1 MSGKPRPVRLNLP
14 LLVPPSLVRKALT
27 AFSWYEG
34 RAKMLEK
41 PPEEREAAVSGAM
54 PTVAPTEVTKGQ
66 VEGKVGDKSPAS
78 GRLIARNAA
87 ITRRKENR
95 STAGAKLHVSVAEV
109 ARIIMGKYNSKEII
123 GGVRVDDS
131 VPIRVAI
138 HNAIRTGQNRDSTT
152 IQRDSAESWPDC
164 ESPPEA
170 IQESHAIHSRFG
182 SERPEST

>member
-1 MSGKPRPVRLNLP
+1 MRTYRIEYTHQESGMHITTSHRLAASTV
-14 LLVPPSLVRKALT
+14 LLVL
-27 AFSWYEG
+27 
-34 RAKMLEK
+34 M
-41 PPEEREAAVSGAM
+41 
-54 PTVAPTEVTKGQ
+54 
-66 VEGKVGDKSPAS
+66 
-78 GRLIARNAA
+78 
-87 ITRRKENR
+87 TR
-95 STAGAKLHVSVAEV
+95 
-109 ARIIMGKYNSKEII
+109 II